1 MAKLSKEDM
10 QEIMKLFDHEL
21 NLLIRM
27 DRLEK
32 MDLRKRI
39 NNIVLPILEMDIPHP
54 TIFMDIVEDR
64 LHDVFDRFMDGYEF
78 KKKLERKVTEKL
90 KYKRV

>member
-1 MAKLSKEDM
+1 MAKLSKNDM

-21 NLLIRM
+21 NLLIRI

-32 MDLRKRI
+32 MDFRKKI

-64 LHDVFDRFMDGYEF
+64 LYDVLNMFIDGYEF
-78 KKKLERKVTEKL
+78 RKKLERKVTEN
-90 KYKRV
+90 

>member
-1 MAKLSKEDM
+1 MPKLSKNDM

-21 NLLIRM
+21 SLLIRM
-27 DRLEK
+27 DLFEK
-32 MDLRKRI
+32 IDLRKKI

-54 TIFMDIVEDR
+54 KIFMDIVEDR
-64 LHDVFDRFMDGYEF
+64 IHDVLDIFIDGYEF
-78 KKKLERKVTEKL
+78 KKKLERKVNEKL